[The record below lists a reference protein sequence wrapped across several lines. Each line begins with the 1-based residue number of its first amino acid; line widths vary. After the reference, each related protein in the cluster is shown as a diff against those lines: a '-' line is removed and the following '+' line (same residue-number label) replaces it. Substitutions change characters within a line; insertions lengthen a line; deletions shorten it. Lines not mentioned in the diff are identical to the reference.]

1 MENSNL
7 KIPKRKKLFENFSIF
22 GIENENLEYIKEG
35 NLFITPK
42 ILFSYPEDKSYNILL
57 NYYQNCCY
65 KNGVNVIR
73 KEIYTEIDYSIQ
85 ILEQNFFTKP
95 ISTFIFMKASD
106 GLKSE
111 KYIYGIKFMDMH
123 VFQERIKSKSN
134 CTSIYKFEKCYL
146 FLSNEPCFQLLEI
159 ICYYFLYI
167 KKINY
172 LNNLTD
178 FSSIF
183 TQEKFE
189 NFKFYNFEKNNPT
202 IKSILEKLFNNSYT
216 RSSNF
221 IKEQLILT
229 SNMKNKTFLSWL
241 FEKIIWNYKS
251 DIIFKILIMIF
262 FEQQILFYGN
272 DIQLITF
279 SCLFFSKLINPFIWK
294 YPLIPNLPLIN
305 ITMLSS
311 PTPFII
317 GILTNENDLKDI
329 NKETCN
335 MIKIENENIEI
346 INLINKNFDFDNCLF
361 FLKYNIERIFWEVEN
376 INPKIDD
383 YEKISKISDF
393 FSSKINEGIERS
405 IISQIDSLI
414 DICGEKNI
422 KKMKKFI
429 DINIS
434 SKSEQIFFKELFD
447 TEMFYSYIND
457 NKDEK

>member
-35 NLFITPK
+35 NLFLTPK

-106 GLKSE
+106 GIKSE
-111 KYIYGIKFMDMH
+111 KYIYGIKFMDIH
-123 VFQERIKSKSN
+123 VFQEKIKSKTN
-134 CTSIYKFEKCYL
+134 CASIYKYEKCYL

-159 ICYYFLYI
+159 LCYYFLYI
-167 KKINY
+167 KKLNY
-172 LNNLTD
+172 LNNLSE
-178 FSSIF
+178 FSCIF
-183 TQEKFE
+183 KQEQFD
-189 NFKFYNFEKNNPT
+189 NFNLYNSEKNNPT
-202 IKSILEKLFNNSYT
+202 IKNILEKIFNNSYSK
-216 RSSNF
+216 SSNI
-221 IKEQLILT
+221 IKEQLLLT

-241 FEKIIWNYKS
+241 FEKIIWNYNA

-272 DIQLITF
+272 NLQLITF
-279 SCLFFSKLINPFIWK
+279 SCLFFSKVIKPFIWK
-294 YPLIPNLPLIN
+294 YPLIPNLPLFD
-305 ITMLSS
+305 ITMLAS